1 MNRIISILFTTI
13 LATGFTVCLAESKI
27 DISFDGSIELEQRLF
42 LESDELRELGQGQ
55 TSARLSSEVVVEW
68 NKGDDRLV
76 VEPYVRFDA
85 QDDERTHADL
95 RQLLWSH
102 YGRNYEISAGVGQV
116 FWGVTESQQ
125 LVDIINQTDGV
136 ENIDG
141 EDNLGQPMIRY
152 NTFGDWGTIDAFIL
166 PYFRKRTFAGQDSRL
181 NGGLIVDN
189 NHAEYQS
196 SREESHI
203 DLALRYSQ
211 TIGDW
216 SVGLSVFDG
225 TSREPDL
232 LRNLNFTTGET
243 VPFYPQITQYG
254 ADIQLTTGS
263 WLVKLEAIDRSFN
276 DLLLEDFAA
285 ITAGFEYTIVGV
297 LGSIYDLGLLSEY
310 SWDERAENATSV
322 FQNDL
327 FVGARLAFNDVAN
340 SAILFGVSADLDNSD
355 SQSTFVEASTR
366 LNDSLTTNIELRYFN
381 SDTPDDILFRLRN
394 DSFIQI
400 GVEYYF

>member
-1 MNRIISILFTTI
+1 MKLIFLIVLSNIVI
-13 LATGFTVCLAESKI
+13 ATPL
-27 DISFDGSIELEQRLF
+27 SFAADFSYDGSIELEQRLF
-42 LESDELRELGQGQ
+42 LQSDDSGQLSQGQ
-55 TSARLSSEVVVEW
+55 SSARVSAEFVLEW
-68 NKGDDRLV
+68 NKGDDRLII
-76 VEPYVRFDA
+76 EPYARIDA
-85 QDDERTHADL
+85 QDEERTHGDF
-95 RQLLWSH
+95 RQFMWSH
-102 YGRNYEISAGVGQV
+102 FGSNYEISVGVGQV

-125 LVDIINQTDGV
+125 LVDVINQVDGV

-166 PYFRKRTFAGQDSRL
+166 PYFRERTFVGEDSRL

-189 NHAEYQS
+189 DRAEYQS
-196 SREESHI
+196 SREQSHV

-211 TIGDW
+211 TLGDW
-216 SVGLSVFDG
+216 SIGLSVFDG

-232 LRNLNFTTGET
+232 FRNLDFTTGTT

-263 WLVKLEAIDRSFN
+263 WLFKLEAIDRSHN
-276 DLLLEDFAA
+276 DLFLEDFAA
-285 ITAGFEYTIVGV
+285 VTVGFEYTVVGV
-297 LGSIYDLGLLSEY
+297 FGSIYDLGLLSEY
-310 SWDERAENATSV
+310 SWDERGENATSV

-327 FVGARLAFNDVAN
+327 FAGARLALNDVAN
-340 SAILFGVSADLDNSD
+340 TAILFGVSGDFDNSD
-355 SQSTFVEASTR
+355 SQSVFIEASTR
-366 LNDSLTTNIELRYFN
+366 LNDSLTSNIELRYFD
-381 SDTPDDILFRLRN
+381 SDTPNDILFRIRN

>member
-1 MNRIISILFTTI
+1 MEI
-13 LATGFTVCLAESKI
+13 
-27 DISFDGSIELEQRLF
+27 
-42 LESDELRELGQGQ
+42 
-55 TSARLSSEVVVEW
+55 VVEW

-76 VEPYVRFDA
+76 IEPYVRLDA

-95 RQLLWSH
+95 RQFIWSH
-102 YGRNYEISAGVGQV
+102 YGSNYEISAGVGQV

-125 LVDIINQTDGV
+125 LVDIINQTDSV

-166 PYFRKRTFAGQDSRL
+166 PYFRERTFVGQDSRL
-181 NGGLIVDN
+181 NGGLIVN
-189 NHAEYQS
+189 NDRAEYES

-203 DLALRYSQ
+203 DLAFRYSQ
-211 TIGDW
+211 TLGDW
-216 SVGLSVFDG
+216 SIGLSVFDG

-232 LRNLNFTTGET
+232 LRNLNFATGET
-243 VPFYPQITQYG
+243 IPFYPQITQYG

-263 WLVKLEAIDRSFN
+263 WLVKLEAIDRSFS
-276 DLLLEDFAA
+276 DLFLEDFAA

-297 LGSIYDLGLLSEY
+297 FGSLYDLGLLSEY
-310 SWDERAENATSV
+310 SWDERGENASSI

-327 FVGARLAFNDVAN
+327 FIGARFVLNDVAN
-340 SAILFGVSADLDNSD
+340 SEVLLGVSGDLDNSD
-355 SQSTFVEASTR
+355 SQSVFVEASTR
-366 LNDSLTTNIELRYFN
+366 LNNSLTTNIELRYFD
-381 SDTPDDILFRLRN
+381 SDTPSDLLFRLRN
-394 DSFIQI
+394 DSFIQV